1 MAVEETT
8 ITAVRRRKARSIL
21 RKPLRDAVV
30 AAALFALGSS
40 AFVCDPTAA
49 SPNSPAAITAAKPSQ
64 SLVSQAV
71 AANEPAA
78 LVQIATASSPAGP
91 DAVYKHTSANAAWTL
106 MAIAF
111 SLLAA
116 LNLALVRHL
125 RRAYVHPARRG
136 HARRQPSGKGL
147 WR

>member
-1 MAVEETT
+1 MTVGETT

-21 RKPLRDAVV
+21 RKPLRDAVL
-30 AAALFALGSS
+30 AAALFAVGSS

-49 SPNSPAAITAAKPSQ
+49 SPNGPAAVAAPKSVQ

-71 AANEPAA
+71 ASDEPAA
-78 LVQIATASSPAGP
+78 LVQIATASSAAGP
-91 DAVYKHTSANAAWTL
+91 DTIYKHTSASAAWSL
-106 MAIAF
+106 MAFAF
-111 SLLAA
+111 SVLAA

-136 HARRQPSGKGL
+136 QARRQPSGKVL
-147 WR
+147 QR